1 MTPKKI
7 NFSEIPEFS
16 DKQLS
21 RRRTRLSEIGDAL
34 EKISRGDASC
44 RQGRTKTVSPL
55 SALAR

>member
-7 NFSEIPEFS
+7 DFSEIPELS

-21 RRRTRLSEIGDAL
+21 RRLIRLSEIGDAL

-44 RQGRTKTVSPL
+44 RQGRTKTVSLL